1 MRSSTAKSL
10 AASLKTS
17 SGPFFPAER
26 PAVTVDCVV
35 FGYDGRRLQLLLI
48 KRRDEPFAGLW
59 ALPGG
64 FIRGD
69 ESLDAAALRE
79 LKEETG
85 IAEVYLEQLYTF
97 GEPGRDPRGRV
108 VSVAY
113 FALVKPSQHL
123 LEASTDAVD
132 AAWFPV
138 DELPVLGFDHSLIVK
153 VAIKRLQAKVRYA
166 PIGFELLP
174 REFALPELQ
183 AVYEAILGQ
192 PLDKRNFRK
201 KILSMGIL
209 SPLAKQRKGA
219 GRSAQLFEFDPSAYE
234 RYTRSGFSFEV

>member
-10 AASLKTS
+10 AASLKS
-17 SGPFFPAER
+17 SRLFFPAER

-35 FGYDGRRLQLLLI
+35 FGYDGERLQLLLI
-48 KRRDEPFAGLW
+48 ERRDAPFAGQW
-59 ALPGG
+59 ALSGG
-64 FIRGD
+64 FVRDD
-69 ESLDAAALRE
+69 ESLEAAARRE

-108 VSVAY
+108 ISVAY
-113 FALVKPSQHL
+113 YALVKPNRYT
-123 LEASTDAVD
+123 LEASTDAVG

-138 DELPVLGFDHSLIVK
+138 GELPVLAFDHSLIVK
-153 VAIKRLQAKVRYA
+153 TALKRLQAKVRYA
-166 PIGFELLP
+166 PVGFELLP
-174 REFALPELQ
+174 KEFALPELQ
-183 AVYEAILGQ
+183 AVYEAILER

-209 SPLAKQRKGA
+209 APLEKQRKGV
-219 GRSAQLFEFDPSAYE
+219 GRSAQLFEFDAVAYE
-234 RYTRSGFSFEV
+234 QSARSGFTFEV